1 MGDSCLPVHVCL
13 WGNHG
18 VFSPQIPSLPTG
30 LFVSAKGE
38 GCCLMQVRLQ
48 GEQTQWHLETRT
60 PGGAGQGSKLSIG
73 SGCVGWMRVHERPQ
87 GRLSASNMQPTL
99 PKAGPKAGDHMFPW
113 A

>member
-1 MGDSCLPVHVCL
+1 MGDSCLPGHMCL

-48 GEQTQWHLETRT
+48 GEHTLTV
-60 PGGAGQGSKLSIG
+60 A
-73 SGCVGWMRVHERPQ
+73 SG
-87 GRLSASNMQPTL
+87 T
-99 PKAGPKAGDHMFPW
+99 
-113 A
+113 